1 MCRLTPLPQALAGG
15 GAGAGEGP
23 VTLTGASGEGSCEP
37 LGGLRW
43 ALCGTPAFP
52 AGPQEQPPEGPQL
65 AFVGLRPASWGRWV
79 SVVHT
84 CPVCWLLENKHV

>member
-1 MCRLTPLPQALAGG
+1 MNLSVGSDGLFVEHLLSPQDRK
-15 GAGAGEGP
+15 
-23 VTLTGASGEGSCEP
+23 SS
-37 LGGLRW
+37 
-43 ALCGTPAFP
+43 
-52 AGPQEQPPEGPQL
+52 PQL

>member
-1 MCRLTPLPQALAGG
+1 MPLPQALAGG
-15 GAGAGEGP
+15 GTGEGGEGP

-43 ALCGTPAFP
+43 AVCGTPAFP

-65 AFVGLRPASWGRWV
+65 AFVGLRPASWGHWV
-79 SVVHT
+79 CVAHT
-84 CPVCWLLENKHV
+84 CPVCQLLENKHV